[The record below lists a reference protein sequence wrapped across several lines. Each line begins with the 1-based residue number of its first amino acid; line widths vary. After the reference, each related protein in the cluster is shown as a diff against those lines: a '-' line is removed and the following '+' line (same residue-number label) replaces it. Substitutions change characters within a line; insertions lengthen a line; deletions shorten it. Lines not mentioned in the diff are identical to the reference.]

1 MIRMD
6 ERLNNLLQEQAQKY
20 GVSLSEKQRQQFDRY
35 MDLLLNWNEK
45 MNLTAIRD
53 PEGVVIRHFA
63 DSLSLFSVVSLQ
75 AGMRVIDV
83 GTGAGFPGIPLLIVC
98 PQIELTL
105 LDSLNKR
112 LIFLQEVL
120 TQLGLSARCI
130 HARAEEGGRTPELRE
145 QFDLATARAVAAL
158 PVLCEYCL
166 PLVRVGGVFIAMK
179 GPDAD
184 AELGGSA
191 AALKKLGG
199 AYGDTR
205 AFTLPDGSERR
216 LVVCKKISQTP
227 TAYPRNGGKI
237 AKKPL

>member
-6 ERLNNLLQEQAQKY
+6 ERLCTLLQGQAQKY
-20 GVSLSEKQRQQFDRY
+20 GVPLSENQLQQFDRY
-35 MDLLLNWNEK
+35 MDLLLSWNEK

-63 DSLSLFSVVSLQ
+63 DSLSLFSAVSLQ

-98 PQIELTL
+98 PQMELTL

-112 LIFLQEVL
+112 LVFLQEVL
-120 TQLGLSARCI
+120 TQLGLSAGCI

-166 PLVRVGGVFIAMK
+166 PFVKKGGIFAAMK
-179 GPDAD
+179 GPEAG
-184 AELGGSA
+184 EEVKA
-191 AALKKLGG
+191 AAHALECLQAKVEEDCSFL
-199 AYGDTR
+199 
-205 AFTLPDGSERR
+205 LPDDSRR
-216 LVVCKKISQTP
+216 TLVRIRKTGTTP
-227 TAYPRNGGKI
+227 QKYPRPG
-237 AKKPL
+237 AKMAKNPL

>member
-63 DSLSLFSVVSLQ
+63 DSLSLFSAVSLQ

-112 LIFLQEVL
+112 LVFLQDRK
-120 TQLGLSARCI
+120 S
-130 HARAEEGGRTPELRE
+130 
-145 QFDLATARAVAAL
+145 
-158 PVLCEYCL
+158 
-166 PLVRVGGVFIAMK
+166 
-179 GPDAD
+179 
-184 AELGGSA
+184 
-191 AALKKLGG
+191 
-199 AYGDTR
+199 
-205 AFTLPDGSERR
+205 
-216 LVVCKKISQTP
+216 VV
-227 TAYPRNGGKI
+227 
-237 AKKPL
+237 

>member
-35 MDLLLNWNEK
+35 MDLLLHWNEK

-166 PLVRVGGVFIAMK
+166 PLVKVGGVFIAMK

-184 AELGGSA
+184 AERTA
-191 AALKKLGG
+191 AANALKKLGG
-199 AYGDTR
+199 QYADTR

-216 LVVCKKISQTP
+216 LVVMKKISQTP
-227 TAYPRNGGKI
+227 TVYPRNGGKI